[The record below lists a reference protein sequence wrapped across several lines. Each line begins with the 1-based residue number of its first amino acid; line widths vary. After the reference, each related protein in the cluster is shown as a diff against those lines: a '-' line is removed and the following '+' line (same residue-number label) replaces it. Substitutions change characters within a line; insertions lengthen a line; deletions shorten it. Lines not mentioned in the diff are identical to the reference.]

1 MSRLKKVLSLYW
13 FVYSFKASSKLVPE
27 IKRQFCTAFHFHP
40 RSSQPRHAWWWTSNM
55 MFGVMLL
62 TISQS
67 HSILLILWLHYGE
80 TKCCDMMSS
89 IIWYFFPSLIHIKC
103 VNEIVSLTI
112 FSGVSWIE
120 QQRLPE
126 KDTRTSKRGEPQ
138 QGAVPVV
145 PTRGTSTHNL
155 RHVCYCQLRIRWK
168 F

>member
-67 HSILLILWLHYGE
+67 HSILLILWLHYGK

-120 QQRLPE
+120 FLNSRDYLKKILALLRE
-126 KDTRTSKRGEPQ
+126 G
-138 QGAVPVV
+138 
-145 PTRGTSTHNL
+145 NL
-155 RHVCYCQLRIRWK
+155 SRAQYLWFRHEVHLHTTLDMYVTVN
-168 F
+168 